1 MQDKNSKILNGLQ
14 NIPPGSRIMQIS
26 TPVAWLI
33 YVELSPAHCYYITV
47 DKK

>member
-1 MQDKNSKILNGLQ
+1 MNNENSKILKGLQ
-14 NIPPGSRIMQIS
+14 NIPPGARILKVS

-33 YVELSPAHCYYITV
+33 YVEISPAHCYYVTV